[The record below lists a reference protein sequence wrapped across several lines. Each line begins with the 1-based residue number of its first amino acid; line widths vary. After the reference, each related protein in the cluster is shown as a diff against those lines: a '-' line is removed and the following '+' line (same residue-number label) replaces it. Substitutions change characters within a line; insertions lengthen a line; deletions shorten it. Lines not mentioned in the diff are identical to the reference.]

1 MRGLISAK
9 FGMVTPF
16 LKEYK
21 YILQENDI
29 GTSCRRPMK
38 ISYRRFSSLIKV
50 LEHMKSIC
58 K

>member
-50 LEHMKSIC
+50 LEHMK
-58 K
+58 